1 MNTIFEGYHSSLPF
15 YIYLI
20 LFIIMSAIAW
30 WSYKDLKSKSGLIR
44 YVLISLRSLVF
55 FVLILLLLNPVFN
68 KRTEK
73 KLKPTIAV
81 LLDNSK
87 SMSIHKGDYNGKD
100 SYKNVLNELG
110 LHDSSD
116 VHYDIWGF
124 DRNIYSINPDSLK
137 LTGSETNLSDAF
149 QKIGQSNRTYKAVII
164 LTDGIFT
171 IGRDP
176 TYQASHLKSPLFT
189 IGMGDTVHL
198 NDVVLQNI
206 QVNEKTY
213 LNTITP
219 VHVTVLNDGYPNK
232 NISVE
237 LLHNNNI
244 IDSKVIHTT
253 GDKSSHTLQFNIKPD
268 KTGIQQYEINIP
280 ELKGEWTGEN
290 NKKVINL
297 DVLNNKIKILDLAFE
312 IHPDVKTIRSILEV
326 DKSIDLYNRT
336 WLGGKN
342 MIGGN
347 IPTQVDSLD
356 LVILQGFPNKKMSPA
371 FKEKIY
377 NLIKDKPTLFVT
389 TPQTD
394 QKGLSTLLKG
404 QVPIIFHRNNRGYE
418 VRPAIDPNQKDH
430 AILDLPAIK
439 YDQLPEIKTP
449 LRNAEPALGSKV
461 LYTATYHDSP
471 VNTPLLAVRTI
482 GNKRTSEINFYNFY
496 KWYQDPNGN
505 TRDYITSLI
514 NNMVKWTSS
523 SPDTRL
529 LKVAPVNKVFSGS
542 EDAILTGILQ
552 NESGDPDDKARIE
565 VTLTNQNGEKRTYT
579 MNNHGSGQY
588 RLNFGKLPEGIYQYE
603 AEAQKNTVTID
614 TQKGQ
619 FSVGS
624 ISAEFINTTRND
636 AMLKLISKST
646 GGEYFPFNKASGI
659 REAIRQKGVLN
670 PDIKSIDKRFYL
682 YRSPWWFIVVLLLLT
697 SEWGIRKYLALP

>member
-1 MNTIFEGYHSSLPF
+1 
-15 YIYLI
+15 
-20 LFIIMSAIAW
+20 MSAIAW

-356 LVILQGFPNKKMSPA
+356 LVILQGFPNKKTSPA

-529 LKVAPVNKVFSGS
+529 LIVAPVNKVFSGS